1 MKRII
6 LMTLV
11 AFASAL
17 SLSAAAPVSVL
28 DGLFNASNTNTLGL
42 TMAEGTETI
51 TVFAPSNATDHFSH
65 GAVMIA
71 FKGNLYCMWQSSK
84 QDEDSEDTWV
94 AYSRSEDEG
103 ATWSQ
108 PMVLAE
114 SIANGYC
121 SSGGWYATEDS
132 LIGYINTWP
141 AGLNPKGGYTRY
153 VASADGINW
162 TAPADVLMA
171 DGSRLNGIFEQDPH
185 VLPDGRIVNAAHM
198 QPGLHI
204 TPLYTDDASGLRGW
218 KRGEFAYT
226 DNGAQSVEME
236 PSLFQQANGDL
247 VMIFRDQNS
256 SYRKLAAVSKDRGE
270 TWSKAQK
277 TNMPDARTKQSAG
290 NLPDGTAFM
299 AGNPVSNKRRVPL
312 VLTLSSD
319 GNVFNQAYLL
329 RSDDDIQALRYPG
342 KAKSS
347 NSGYSYP
354 KSMVAGDY
362 LYVSYATNKEDIQF
376 TRVPLASI
384 ALNTTDLR
392 PADMSEVLSF
402 AIFHLNGTLVYR
414 SMEGE
419 SLQHFDWSSLDNGVY
434 VLQMHAAQTIQSK
447 LISVKK

>member
-1 MKRII
+1 
-6 LMTLV
+6 
-11 AFASAL
+11 
-17 SLSAAAPVSVL
+17 
-28 DGLFNASNTNTLGL
+28 
-42 TMAEGTETI
+42 
-51 TVFAPSNATDHFSH
+51 
-65 GAVMIA
+65 
-71 FKGNLYCMWQSSK
+71 
-84 QDEDSEDTWV
+84 
-94 AYSRSEDEG
+94 
-103 ATWSQ
+103 
-108 PMVLAE
+108 
-114 SIANGYC
+114 
-121 SSGGWYATEDS
+121 
-132 LIGYINTWP
+132 
-141 AGLNPKGGYTRY
+141 
-153 VASADGINW
+153 
-162 TAPADVLMA
+162 
-171 DGSRLNGIFEQDPH
+171 
-185 VLPDGRIVNAAHM
+185 
-198 QPGLHI
+198 
-204 TPLYTDDASGLRGW
+204 
-218 KRGEFAYT
+218 
-226 DNGAQSVEME
+226 
-236 PSLFQQANGDL
+236 
-247 VMIFRDQNS
+247 
-256 SYRKLAAVSKDRGE
+256 AVSKDRGE